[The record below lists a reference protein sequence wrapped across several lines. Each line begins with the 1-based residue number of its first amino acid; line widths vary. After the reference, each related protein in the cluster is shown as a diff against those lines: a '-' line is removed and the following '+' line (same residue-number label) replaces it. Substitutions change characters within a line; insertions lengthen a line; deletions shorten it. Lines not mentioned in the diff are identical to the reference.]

1 MPLAFTQSNIGFKM
15 KIYSNRNHI
24 LSKFVTIR
32 NLRVDICLMFLSCM
46 LGQNYATI
54 AIADLYIF
62 LTDNIRWRVE
72 NNANMRSEFS
82 RKSISFDSQPML
94 NWHIIHQIPLTIHK
108 AFPFIEQAMSIKSK
122 IVTIIGHL
130 RPPTDANKTEIT
142 PEVALLGGGL
152 HEM

>member
-1 MPLAFTQSNIGFKM
+1 
-15 KIYSNRNHI
+15 
-24 LSKFVTIR
+24 
-32 NLRVDICLMFLSCM
+32 M

-82 RKSISFDSQPML
+82 RKSISFDSQPKL

-122 IVTIIGHL
+122 IVTIIGHS

-142 PEVALLGGGL
+142 QEVALPGGGL
-152 HEM
+152 HGMQRFSAEGYILVKPPPLIRSFRPKFLHKRFCILSTIFSMAIN